1 MIRGT
6 TPTFTLKISDDNDVD
21 LSQADHIYFTISQG
35 SKIITKSG
43 EQVEVSDGK
52 TVLVFLDQEE
62 SLSLKEREKAEI
74 QLNWTY
80 IDPSGTLRRAAT
92 SVKEVTIGKQLLKQ
106 VIE

>member
-52 TVLVFLDQEE
+52 TVLVFLDQ
-62 SLSLKEREKAEI
+62 
-74 QLNWTY
+74 
-80 IDPSGTLRRAAT
+80 
-92 SVKEVTIGKQLLKQ
+92 
-106 VIE
+106 